1 MTRPTSIPQH
11 IWETLS
17 NDAQVVIAEVIDQ
30 LEQRIADLEE
40 RLNKNSTNSSKPP
53 SSDPPS
59 VKRRPP
65 AMSGPTYLI
74 MSELAA
80 TRLCPSRSGRQAVN
94 QGIEKL
100 SGELDQVATFV
111 GPCANS
117 CLPDPAADQAQ
128 AVGERWL

>member
-17 NDAQVVIAEVIDQ
+17 TDAQVVIAEVIDQ

-40 RLNKNSTNSSKPP
+40 RLNKNSTNSSRPP

-65 AMSGPTYLI
+65 NPASGKKRGGQPGHQRQVRPLVPPEQLRHVI
-74 MSELAA
+74 DCKPPECRWCHQEL
-80 TRLCPSRSGRQAVN
+80 
-94 QGIEKL
+94 QGDDPEPIRH
-100 SGELDQVATFV
+100 QVAEV
-111 GPCANS
+111 P
-117 CLPDPAADQAQ
+117 P
-128 AVGERWL
+128 V